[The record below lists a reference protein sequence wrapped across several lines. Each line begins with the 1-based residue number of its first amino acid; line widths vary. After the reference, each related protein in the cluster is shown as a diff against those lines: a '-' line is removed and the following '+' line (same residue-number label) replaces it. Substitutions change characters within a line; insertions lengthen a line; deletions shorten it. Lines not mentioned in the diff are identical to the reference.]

1 MAAGF
6 TIEIPTKLPASRVFQ
21 AGCMN
26 VHKVA
31 PVVIPEMV
39 TGGELLNGDGD
50 VGTIKHLKFTNALPY
65 SYHKERVDKL
75 DKENYESVCTLIEG
89 GDLGTKV
96 SSAVYHEK
104 LTPTADGGCIFKMT
118 AEYTINPGVNVD
130 EYVNEDKEQ
139 AIGLFKALEA
149 YLLANPNLYA

>member
-1 MAAGF
+1 
-6 TIEIPTKLPASRVFQ
+6 
-21 AGCMN
+21 MN

-96 SSAVYHEK
+96 WA
-104 LTPTADGGCIFKMT
+104 GCIVLMKSFT
-118 AEYTINPGVNVD
+118 PHYRWRLHLQDVQNEYTINPGVNVD